1 MKYKYQTAELNSLL
15 KGGQNEIKKL
25 DDFSDRKQAHV
36 NKKEYICIKRIRE
49 WYKKREGMREKIE
62 RERAG
67 DKEIE
72 RGKERGRRK
81 KCKKEGEMLG
91 MACVITVIMG

>member
-15 KGGQNEIKKL
+15 KGGQNELKKL

-49 WYKKREGMREKIE
+49 
-62 RERAG
+62 
-67 DKEIE
+67 
-72 RGKERGRRK
+72 
-81 KCKKEGEMLG
+81 
-91 MACVITVIMG
+91 